1 MVDFIRKATKKS
13 LLAMLRKADKIT
25 PRLLARLFEG
35 VLFKDEYETFSGAGG
50 VDHGALGGLGDQADH
65 TWAVTVDGTRALTGD
80 WDAGAYEI
88 RAKTLE
94 SDVATGTAPLT
105 IASTTLVSN
114 LNADL
119 LDGQEGT
126 YYLNADN
133 HSYTVTTQTAA
144 TLTLD
149 ATHNTVLCDGTSN
162 TVTITL
168 PTASGISGKIY
179 NIKAINIDNAVTVDQ
194 TGAETIDDSTDAI
207 TLDLMEV
214 ITVQSDGTNWWII

>member
-35 VLFKDEYETFSGAGG
+35 VLFKDEYETFSAAGG
-50 VDHGALGGLGDQADH
+50 IDHGSLVGLADDDH
-65 TWAVTVDGTRALTGD
+65 TRYLDKDGTRALTGD

-114 LNADL
+114 LNSDL

>member
-1 MVDFIRKATKKS
+1 MVDFIRKSTKKS

-35 VLFKDEYETFSGAGG
+35 VLFKDEYETFSAAGG
-50 VDHGALGGLGDQADH
+50 IDHGSLVGLADDDH
-65 TWAVTVDGTRALTGD
+65 TRYLDKDGTRALTGD

-114 LNADL
+114 LNSDL

>member
-35 VLFKDEYETFSGAGG
+35 VLFKDEYETFSAAGG
-50 VDHGALGGLGDQADH
+50 IDHGSLVGLADDDH
-65 TWAVTVDGTRALTGD
+65 TRYLDKDGTRALTGD

-114 LNADL
+114 LNSDL

-194 TGAETIDDSTDAI
+194 TGAETIDGSTDAI